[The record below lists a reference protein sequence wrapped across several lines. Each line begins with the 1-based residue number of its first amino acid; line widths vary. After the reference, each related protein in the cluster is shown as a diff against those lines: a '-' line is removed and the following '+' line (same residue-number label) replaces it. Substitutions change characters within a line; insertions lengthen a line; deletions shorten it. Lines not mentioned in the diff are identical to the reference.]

1 VKCKSGK
8 ALNLLFPLMLV
19 ASAQASLSPVYT
31 EVSASSGIVFQSE
44 SNPMAGGI
52 AWIDFN
58 NDGDPDLY
66 VPSGSGPNRLY
77 QNLGNGT
84 FSEIAAQA
92 GATLGSKTSLGV
104 AIGDYN
110 GDGNDDIFVVNQGVN
125 SLLRNNSDGTFTDV
139 TVGSGLD
146 DSSKRSFAASFG
158 DIDNDGDLDIY
169 VGHWDFQTQPDLHCP
184 DNDLY
189 LNNGDGT
196 FTNVS
201 VESGTNSPGCAFS
214 VPLTDF
220 DQDGDLD
227 IFLPN
232 DNVGWGSQTPT
243 LDNEMLRNDGPNANG
258 VPVFTSVGDLIGVG
272 QSLTGMGAAIGDID
286 NDGDIDFYRTQI
298 GSGILSINDGTNNN
312 TSQGDSDGGTGWGAA
327 FFDANNDGFIDLY
340 RGNSGSGFSGQGQA
354 NTFWLNN
361 GDGTFTQ
368 MAASVGLTSINAG
381 LGLAYADYDNDG
393 DMDVVVHGQNGD
405 VNLFR
410 NDTPAQNFADI
421 ELKGLAGNHRGI
433 GARVFISSTD
443 GSGTLKQMQE
453 IHAGS
458 SHGSSNDPGVHFGLA
473 GQTAINY
480 VKVIWPDGCLQ
491 KVSSITVNQSN
502 LIDQSLC
509 SDEHTISGTILDQ
522 NGVPVSG
529 VAVQVNDNFGFAST
543 VFTDVNGVYTQTV
556 PNGLYIAYPMATSD
570 YTFATTDGSSIFVRV
585 EGEDEVKDYTAVPRT
600 YEISGTILDQ
610 SGNPVPGV
618 AVQVNDNFGF
628 ASTVYT
634 DVNGVYRQ
642 TVTNGLYI
650 AYPSS
655 SSYTFSTTDG
665 SSIFVQVDGANEVKD
680 YVAVPKTYTISG
692 TILDQAG
699 SPVVN
704 VPVQVNDNF
713 GFASTVYTNASG
725 VYIQTVPN
733 GLYIAYPSSSSYTFS
748 TTDGSSI
755 FVQVDGANEVKD
767 YIAVPK

>member
-1 VKCKSGK
+1 MELLTKKYMS
-8 ALNLLFPLMLV
+8 LLFPIMFG
-19 ASAQASLSPVYT
+19 APAQASLPPVYT
-31 EVSASSGIVFQSE
+31 EVSASAGIAFQSE
-44 SNPMAGGI
+44 TNPMAGGI

-58 NDGDPDLY
+58 NDGNPDIY
-66 VPSGSGPNRLY
+66 VPNGSGPNRLY
-77 QNLGNGT
+77 QNLGNGS

-110 GDGNDDIFVVNQGVN
+110 GDGNDDIFVANQGIN
-125 SLLRNNSDGTFTDV
+125 SLLRNNGDGTFTDV
-139 TVGSGLD
+139 TAGSGLD
-146 DSSKRSFAASFG
+146 DFGKRSFAASFG

-201 VESGTNSPGCAFS
+201 LESGANSPGCAFS

-272 QSLTGMGAAIGDID
+272 QSLTGMGAAIGDVD

-298 GSGILSINDGTNNN
+298 GSGILSINDGTNNY
-312 TSQGDSDGGTGWGAA
+312 TSRGDSDGGIGWGAA

-340 RGNSGSGFSGQGQA
+340 RGNSGSGFGGGGQA

-361 GDGTFTQ
+361 GDGTFTE

-410 NDTPAQNFADI
+410 NDTPAQNFVKI

-443 GSGTLKQMQE
+443 GTSTLKQMRE

-458 SHGSSNDPGVHFGLA
+458 SHGSSNDSRVHFGLA

-480 VKVIWPDGCLQ
+480 VKVIWPEGCLQ
-491 KVSSITVNQSN
+491 KVSSVTINQSN
-502 LIDQSLC
+502 VIDQSLC
-509 SDEHTISGTILDQ
+509 SNEHTISGTILDQ
-522 NGVPVSG
+522 DGVPVAG

-543 VFTDVNGVYTQTV
+543 VFTNVNGVYTQTV

-570 YTFATTDGSSIFVRV
+570 YTFATTDGSAIFVWV
-585 EGEDEVKDYTAVPRT
+585 EGEDEVKDFTAVPRT

-610 SGNPVPGV
+610 AGNPVPGV

-628 ASTVYT
+628 ASTVHT

-642 TVTNGLYI
+642 RVTNGLYI

-655 SSYTFSTTDG
+655 GSYTFSTTDG
-665 SSIFVQVDGANEVKD
+665 SSVFVQVN
-680 YVAVPKTYTISG
+680 
-692 TILDQAG
+692 
-699 SPVVN
+699 
-704 VPVQVNDNF
+704 
-713 GFASTVYTNASG
+713 
-725 VYIQTVPN
+725 
-733 GLYIAYPSSSSYTFS
+733 
-748 TTDGSSI
+748 
-755 FVQVDGANEVKD
+755 GANEVKD